1 MREIVLINITGEDR
15 PGLTAAITGV
25 LAQGGVNIL
34 DIGQAVIHDTLS
46 FGILIE
52 IPDNGRSQSVLKD
65 LLFTAYEL
73 DQQVRFTPVSED
85 DYRQWVGGQ
94 GKARHIVTL
103 LTRKVSAEQLQRVS
117 AITAKYGLNIDH
129 IDRLSGRMP
138 LDMPAEQGKGCIE
151 FSVRGEPADP
161 AALRAEFLSVAQE
174 LNVDIAFQR
183 DSVFR
188 RNRRL
193 AVFDMDST
201 LIEAEVIDELAK
213 AAGVGEQVAEITE
226 RAMRGELDFRASF
239 KERLGL
245 LQGLSEDVLEEIG
258 ASLRLTEGAEVLFAE
273 LKRLGYKTAI
283 LSGGF
288 TYFAKQLQA
297 KLGIDY
303 VFANEL
309 QIDNGKVTG
318 VAVEPIVDAQRKA
331 DLLRE
336 LAQKEG
342 LQLEQTIAVGDGAND
357 LPQYLIQLLLRARV
371 GGSFSARFYLKS
383 GNYNPSG
390 VAATINDQIWY
401 EFEGILTSCAT
412 QITPDSAVK
421 IAADFITTG
430 EIKLQVELQPTDF
443 LLQENSDEILLD
455 QGGGAKLLIE
465 SSDL

>member
-25 LAQGGVNIL
+25 LAQGGVSIL

-46 FGILIE
+46 FGILVE
-52 IPDNGRSQSVLKD
+52 IPSADSASAVLKD
-65 LLFTAYEL
+65 VLFTAYKL
-73 DQQVRFTPVSED
+73 DQQVRFTPVSEA
-85 DYRQWVGGQ
+85 DYQHWVDGQ
-94 GKARHIVTL
+94 GKPRYIVTL
-103 LTRKVSAEQLQRVS
+103 LTRKVTAEQLQRVS
-117 AITAKYGLNIDH
+117 SITARFGLNIDH

-138 LDMPAEQGKGCIE
+138 LDTPEDCGKGCIE
-151 FSVRGEPADP
+151 FSVRGEPEDP

-183 DSVFR
+183 DSLYR

-226 RAMRGELDFRASF
+226 RAMRGELDFSASF
-239 KERLGL
+239 RERLALLKGL
-245 LQGLSEDVLEEIG
+245 PESALAEVG
-258 ASLRLTEGAEVLFAE
+258 ASLRLTEGAETLFAE

-288 TYFAKQLQA
+288 SYFAKQLQA

-303 VFANEL
+303 VYANEL
-309 QIDNGKVTG
+309 QIVDGLVTG

-336 LAQKEG
+336 LAAKEG
-342 LQLEQTIAVGDGAND
+342 LRLEQTIAVGDGAND
-357 LPQYLIQLLLRARV
+357 LPMLGLAGL
-371 GGSFSARFYLKS
+371 
-383 GNYNPSG
+383 G
-390 VAATINDQIWY
+390 VAFRAKPLVKQSAKQAISTLGLD
-401 EFEGILTSCAT
+401 GILY
-412 QITPDSAVK
+412 
-421 IAADFITTG
+421 
-430 EIKLQVELQPTDF
+430 
-443 LLQENSDEILLD
+443 LLGFRDREGQE
-455 QGGGAKLLIE
+455 
-465 SSDL
+465 